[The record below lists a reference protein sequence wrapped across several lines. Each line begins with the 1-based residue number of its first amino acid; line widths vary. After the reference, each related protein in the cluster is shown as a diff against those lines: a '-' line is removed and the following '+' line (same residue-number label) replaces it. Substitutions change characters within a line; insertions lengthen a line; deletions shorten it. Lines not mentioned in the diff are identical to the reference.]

1 MKIFLHFLAIIFHS
15 DGPDLDSVLL
25 KQIPHIRLS
34 ELDRIVSNVN
44 FMFSPDNDKNQEY
57 SREWEETRLLFGSD
71 LRKHV
76 LKQSLKIFDHD
87 DDVL

>member
-1 MKIFLHFLAIIFHS
+1 
-15 DGPDLDSVLL
+15 
-25 KQIPHIRLS
+25 
-34 ELDRIVSNVN
+34 
-44 FMFSPDNDKNQEY
+44 MFSPDNDKNQEY